1 MALGTQVAG
10 MSDRAEIITASL
22 GLVSERCADPTPL
35 VYGRRFAANP
45 QMQELFV
52 RDQNDSVK
60 GHMLYEVL
68 EAVLDF
74 EGRGAYA
81 RNLIQCE
88 IVNHEN
94 LGVPPDVF
102 ATFFTVVMETFKD
115 LLGDDWTAEV
125 DRAWRGVIADL
136 DAVTAA
142 HA

>member
-1 MALGTQVAG
+1 MA
-10 MSDRAEIITASL
+10 DRAEIITASL
-22 GLVSERCADPTPL
+22 SRVSERCADPTPL
-35 VYGRRFAANP
+35 VYGRLFATNP
-45 QMQELFV
+45 EMRELFV

-102 ATFFTVVMETFKD
+102 ATFFSVVMETFKD